1 MEKSAGIKRM
11 LTILKEKLPD
21 LSDMQRERLARYY
34 ELIVKGNET
43 MNLTA
48 IVSPEEAA
56 DKHFADSLLAL
67 PYLPQ
72 NARCIDVGTGA
83 GFPGI
88 PLLIAR
94 PDLQMTLLD
103 SLNKRVRFLEDTLQ
117 TLELRAQCVHARAED
132 AARTAAHREAYDIAL
147 SRAVAPLPALLE
159 LTAPFL
165 NVGGVS
171 VCYKGRNAEEELEA
185 AKNAANILHFTLSA
199 VSFSMPYG
207 ERALI
212 FAKKTAPTPGAYPR
226 KAGEAA
232 RKPL

>member
-1 MEKSAGIKRM
+1 M
-11 LTILKEKLPD
+11 LTLLNEKLPD
-21 LSDMQRERLARYY
+21 LTDIQREQLALYFD
-34 ELIVKGNET
+34 LLVKGNEQ

-56 DKHFADSLLAL
+56 DKHFVDSLLAL
-67 PYLPQ
+67 PYLQ
-72 NARCIDVGTGA
+72 QFARCIDVGTGA

-94 PDLQMTLLD
+94 PDLHMTLLD

-117 TLELRAQCVHARAED
+117 TLQLRAQCVHARAED
-132 AARTAAHREAYDIAL
+132 AARTAPHREAYDIAL
-147 SRAVAPLPALLE
+147 SRAVAPLPVLLE

-165 NVGGVS
+165 KVGGVS
-171 VCYKGRNAEEELEA
+171 ICYKGKNAEEEIEA
-185 AKNAANILHFTLSA
+185 AKNAADILRFSLSV

-212 FAKKTAPTPGAYPR
+212 LAKKTAPTPKSYPR

-232 RKPL
+232 RKPLS

>member
-1 MEKSAGIKRM
+1 M
-11 LTILKEKLPD
+11 LTLLKEKLPNLTD
-21 LSDMQRERLARYY
+21 TQQEQLARYF
-34 ELIVKGNET
+34 ELLVQGNEK

-48 IVSPEEAA
+48 IVSPEDAA
-56 DKHFADSLLAL
+56 DKHFVDSLLAL

-94 PDLQMTLLD
+94 PDLAMTLLD
-103 SLNKRVRFLEDTLQ
+103 SLNKRVQFLQDTLHKLQ
-117 TLELRAQCVHARAED
+117 LHAQYVHARAED
-132 AARTAAHREAYDIAL
+132 AAKGAPHREHYDIAL
-147 SRAVAPLPALLE
+147 SRAVAPLPVLLE

-165 NVGGVS
+165 KVGGVS
-171 VCYKGRNAEEELEA
+171 ICYKGKNVEEEIEA
-185 AKNAANILHFTLSA
+185 AANAAKILGFSLS
-199 VSFSMPYG
+199 VVPFSMPYG
-207 ERALI
+207 ERALV
-212 FAKKTAPTPGAYPR
+212 FAKKTAPTPRTYPR

>member
-1 MEKSAGIKRM
+1 M
-11 LTILKEKLPD
+11 LMLLKEKLPELTD
-21 LSDMQRERLARYY
+21 AQREQLTQYFD
-34 ELIVKGNET
+34 LLVKGNET

-48 IVSPEEAA
+48 IVSPEDAA
-56 DKHFADSLLAL
+56 DKHFVDSLLAL

-94 PDLQMTLLD
+94 PDLEMTLLD
-103 SLNKRVRFLEDTLQ
+103 SLNKRVRFLEDTLHA
-117 TLELRAQCVHARAED
+117 LHLHAQCVHARAED
-132 AARTAAHREAYDIAL
+132 AAKNASHREAYDIAL
-147 SRAVAPLPALLE
+147 SRAVAPLPVLLE

-165 NVGGVS
+165 KVGGVS
-171 VCYKGRNAEEELEA
+171 ICYKGKSAEEEIESARNA
-185 AKNAANILHFTLSA
+185 AKLLHFSLSA
-199 VSFSMPYG
+199 VPFSMPYG

-212 FAKKTAPTPGAYPR
+212 FAKKTAPTPKAYPR